1 MATPTDVTQWAAGA
15 SGHNDNI
22 AIGTFTQDS
31 EEAETGLFVH
41 CGFVPKMI
49 FWMNQ
54 TYGAAAGIHSALW
67 INTMPVI
74 SCFAI
79 DDGAYYVNTDGFM
92 GWDSSVVLNPDAQQ
106 DGGPPGTYG
115 SGVVVSGF
123 YYLKEE
129 VAALS
134 GGYVQDK
141 VIGFKVFSTD
151 YVSTE
156 AQILG
161 TVDDVFHYVAIG

>member
-22 AIGTFTQDS
+22 AIGTFKQDS
-31 EEAETGLFVH
+31 EEAETVLFVH
-41 CGFVPKMI
+41 CGFVPKVI

-54 TYGAAAGIHSALW
+54 THGVANSKNSVMW
-67 INTMPVI
+67 INTMPVF

-79 DDGAYYVNTDGFM
+79 DTGAYYDPTDGFQ
-92 GWDSSVVLNPDAQQ
+92 GWDSSVVLNPDVLQA
-106 DGGPPGTYG
+106 GGPPGTYG
-115 SGVVVSGF
+115 SGVVVSGH
-123 YYLKEE
+123 YYLKEG

-134 GGYVQDK
+134 GGFVQDK

-161 TVDDVFHYVAIG
+161 TIDDVFHYVAIG